1 MPHPPLVTLP
11 YALFE
16 VNENSLLRKSSSPGR
31 HLQYSIISTPKTSAI
46 PFICL
51 CACTARI
58 GSSTRKV
65 IAAIQKFL
73 VGCVDV
79 AFSRLCSCTELLRRL
94 QTSVLVFVLSFYSL
108 ETKGTLAWPVLHLTH
123 VVSIRTWYGRG
134 DLRGGAGIIDAR
146 FGWSFGQ
153 AAREKNTIQGI
164 HLSLPCFLLFPAEPH
179 LFPGCMAC
187 MFLFLLE
194 DCLGWHP

>member
-1 MPHPPLVTLP
+1 MDGGLAPPPLVTLP

-16 VNENSLLRKSSSPGR
+16 VNENSLLRKSFSPGR
-31 HLQYSIISTPKTSAI
+31 HLQSSIIVPSARRTYAWA
-46 PFICL
+46 PVRHAL
-51 CACTARI
+51 VLAR
-58 GSSTRKV
+58 GKSLPLFKS
-65 IAAIQKFL
+65 FWL
-73 VGCVDV
+73 VVDV

-134 DLRGGAGIIDAR
+134 DLGGGAGINDAR

-153 AAREKNTIQGI
+153 AAREKTPSKAPIGAA
-164 HLSLPCFLLFPAEPH
+164 LFLLFPAEPH

-187 MFLFLLE
+187 MFLFSLE